1 MKKIIL
7 ISFTLLC
14 FVSHSFSQVDNNEK
28 LITEKNYQEIKL
40 IENGGGFSLVERW
53 AMYPDGKQGIN
64 NLISNNLV
72 YPKKAIKKK
81 IEGLVTVKYI
91 VQIDGT
97 ITDIKVIRKVHPLL
111 DNEAVRI
118 IKLMDKWIPAIQR
131 GKPVKTAYNQEFNF
145 KL

>member
-1 MKKIIL
+1 MK
-7 ISFTLLC
+7 
-14 FVSHSFSQVDNNEK
+14 
-28 LITEKNYQEIKL
+28 
-40 IENGGGFSLVERW
+40 RW
-53 AMYPDGKQGIN
+53 AMYPEGKQGIN

-97 ITDIKVIRKVHPLL
+97 ITDIEVIRKIHPLL